1 MKKFFVVLGCI
12 LGLFSCKK
20 EKVTSKIVQLS
31 PFVEVEVNDTFRV
44 ELEEDSVFYI
54 EVIGDEK
61 LIDKVEYKVEFEK
74 LVLSNSKRLKWTQ
87 PTKNKTRIVI
97 HALPLSKV
105 VASESCFITTNNP
118 ITSQEF
124 GLVLGS
130 KLNEAV
136 LELNCDVF
144 YFWNNFP
151 CGGTLELTGRT
162 REVKLWT
169 DALFAVDARKL
180 EASYG
185 NIVNGSKGNIAVR
198 VNDKLDYSIQNEGD
212 INLYGSPNE
221 VFEIEP
227 SASSGKLVRQD

>member
-1 MKKFFVVLGCI
+1 MKNFLLV
-12 LGLFSCKK
+12 FSCVFGLYSCSK
-20 EKVTSKIVQLS
+20 EKITSKLVQLS
-31 PFVEVEVNDTFRV
+31 PFVEVEVNDTFTI
-44 ELEEDSVFYI
+44 ELEEDSLFYI
-54 EVIGDEK
+54 EVVGDEK
-61 LIDKVEYKVEFEK
+61 LIDKVEYKIESEK
-74 LVLSNSKRLKWTQ
+74 LVLSNSKRFKWMQ
-87 PTKNKTRIVI
+87 PTKNKTRIII
-97 HALPLSKV
+97 HSLPLSKV

-130 KLNEAV
+130 KLNEAE

-162 REVKLWT
+162 RDVKLWT
-169 DALFAVDARKL
+169 DALFAVDARNL

-185 NIVNGSKGNIAVR
+185 NIVNSSKGNIAVR

-212 INLYGSPNE
+212 INLYGNPTE
-221 VFEIEP
+221 IFEIEP
-227 SASSGKLVRQD
+227 STSSGQLINQD

>member
-1 MKKFFVVLGCI
+1 MKNFIVI
-12 LGLFSCKK
+12 LTCCFGLFSCSK
-20 EKVTSKIVQLS
+20 EKIDSKVVQLS
-31 PFVEVEVNDTFRV
+31 PFVEVEINDTFLI

-61 LIDKVEYKVEFEK
+61 LIDNVEYKVEAEK
-74 LVLSNSKRLKWTQ
+74 LILANSKRLKWTQ

-97 HALPLSKV
+97 HSLPLSKV
-105 VASESCFITTNNP
+105 VAGESCFITTNNP

-130 KLNEAV
+130 KLNEAR

-169 DALFAVDARKL
+169 DALFAVDARNL
-180 EASYG
+180 DASYG
-185 NIVNGSKGNIAVR
+185 NIINRSKGNIAVR
-198 VNDKLDYSIQNEGD
+198 VNDKLDYSIHNEGN
-212 INLYGSPNE
+212 INLYGDPNE
-221 VFEIEP
+221 INEIEP
-227 SASSGKLVRQD
+227 STSSGKLINQD

>member
-1 MKKFFVVLGCI
+1 MKNLIVILSCC
-12 LGLFSCKK
+12 LGLFSCSK
-20 EKVTSKIVQLS
+20 EKIDNKVVQLS
-31 PFVEVEVNDTFRV
+31 PFVEVEINNTFLI

-61 LIDKVEYKVEFEK
+61 LIDHVEYKVEAEK
-74 LVLSNSKRLKWTQ
+74 LILANSKRLKWTQ

-97 HALPLSKV
+97 HSLPLSKV
-105 VASESCFITTNNP
+105 LANESCFITTNNP

-130 KLNEAV
+130 KLNEAD

-151 CGGTLELTGRT
+151 CGGTLELSGQT

-169 DALFAVDARKL
+169 DALFAVDARNL
-180 EASYG
+180 NASYG
-185 NIVNGSKGNIAVR
+185 NVINRSKGNVAVR

-212 INLYGSPNE
+212 INLYGSPNDI
-221 VFEIEP
+221 FEIEP
-227 SASSGKLVRQD
+227 STSSGKLIRQD

>member
-1 MKKFFVVLGCI
+1 M
-12 LGLFSCKK
+12 LGLFSCSK
-20 EKVTSKIVQLS
+20 EKITSKIVQLPS
-31 PFVEVEVNDTFRV
+31 FVEVEVNDTFRI

-74 LVLSNSKRLKWTQ
+74 LVLSNSKRLKWMQ

-97 HALPLSKV
+97 HSLPLSKV

-130 KLNEAV
+130 KLNEAD

-151 CGGTLELTGRT
+151 CGGTLELSGQT

-185 NIVNGSKGNIAVR
+185 NIVNRSKGNIAVR
-198 VNDKLDYSIQNEGD
+198 VNNKLDYSIQNEGD
-212 INLYGSPNE
+212 INLYGNPNQI
-221 VFEIEP
+221 FEIEP
-227 SASSGKLVRQD
+227 SSSTGKLIRQD